1 MTENSYGKIRS
12 FKDLK
17 VWQRSMDLAIVLYKI
32 TRQFPKEELYGMT
45 SQIRK
50 AAVSVPSNI
59 AEGFGRYHNKEYK
72 QFLHIAL
79 GSCAEIT
86 TQMILA
92 MRLEYTPS
100 AAAEKILN
108 ELEEISKMLMALI
121 LKVRS
126 RD

>member
-72 QFLHIAL
+72 QFLHIVL